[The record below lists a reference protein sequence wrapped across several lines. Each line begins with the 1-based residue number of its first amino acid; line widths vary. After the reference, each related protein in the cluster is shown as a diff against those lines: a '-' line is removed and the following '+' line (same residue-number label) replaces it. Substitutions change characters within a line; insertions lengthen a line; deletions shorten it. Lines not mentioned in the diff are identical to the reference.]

1 MYANGNGHDERF
13 QAARVIESQKR
24 WLSET
29 AVESLYRQDI
39 KNLGTVNRLNF
50 QERVSDIE
58 SHLSHLA
65 ASLELNAPDLFLDYA
80 AWATRLCS
88 GHRSDIQ
95 NLPHVLSILAEVV
108 DERLPTAVAHH
119 AGKVLRAA
127 IRKAEETG
135 LAIPSFLRNDA
146 FLGGLAAEYHDYLL
160 QGYRCRA
167 AFLIRDALQAGI
179 TVPDLYDFVLKP
191 CLYEAG
197 RLWQLNQMTVGQGN
211 FYAAA
216 TEMILSQ
223 LFLEYNGPRRE
234 RQRLVGASVGAER
247 HDIGLRMLVDTFEGA
262 GWHGYYLGAGLPV
275 ESIVKAVVDQR
286 ADLLA
291 ISTTITAHLPE
302 VARLIEQIRRFAPE
316 AKILVGGR
324 PFLISAN
331 LWQKVGADGSA
342 PTPQAALQLV
352 SGMVYTRL

>member
-1 MYANGNGHDERF
+1 M
-13 QAARVIESQKR
+13 
-24 WLSET
+24 
-29 AVESLYRQDI
+29 
-39 KNLGTVNRLNF
+39 
-50 QERVSDIE
+50 
-58 SHLSHLA
+58 
-65 ASLELNAPDLFLDYA
+65 DYT
-80 AWATRLCS
+80 AWAMGLSTN
-88 GHRSDIQ
+88 HRSGIQ
-95 NLPHVLSILAEVV
+95 TLSGVLSVLAEVV
-108 DERLPTAVAHH
+108 DDRLPTTIALH

-127 IRKAEETG
+127 IHKAEQTEPT
-135 LAIPSFLRNDA
+135 IPSYLRHDA
-146 FLGGLAAEYHDYLL
+146 FLGALAAEYHEYLL
-160 QGYRCRA
+160 HGYRCRA
-167 AFLIRDALQAGI
+167 SFLIRDALHTGI
-179 TVPDLYDFVLKP
+179 AVSDLYDFVLKP

-197 RLWQLNQMTVGQGN
+197 RLWQLNQITVGQGN
-211 FYAAA
+211 FYAST

-223 LFLEYNGPRRE
+223 IYLHYPGPRRE

-286 ADLLA
+286 ADLVA

-316 AKILVGGR
+316 VKILVGGR
-324 PFLISAN
+324 PFLVSAN

-352 SGMVYTRL
+352 SGMVDTRL